1 MKIIVSFLLIIITGL
16 SFAQSGR
23 DECIIAKTERF
34 NRLLKFA
41 NINYPGDSKYDVNY
55 YKLDIAVNYP
65 EHTIAGNITCNAEIV
80 EPNVSEIYYDLA
92 DTLIV
97 DSIFVNGNIST
108 FTQDSNKL
116 NITLGDT
123 LNPGDQFSTLVYY
136 HGTPVSTGFGS
147 FTFGTTPAGQP
158 AIYTLSEPY
167 GAKDWWPVKDTPA
180 DKADSADVWITVST
194 SLIPASNGKLMAV
207 VDNGNGTHTY
217 KWKSSYPIAQY
228 LLSMAITNYAQ
239 YTNYYHYS
247 PTDSMPIDHFLYPAS
262 LSSNIVQLNKTPG
275 MIEVYA
281 ARFGE
286 YPFINEKYGHAQFGW
301 GGGMEHQTITSMG
314 GFSNMLIA
322 HELAHM
328 WFGDK
333 ITCKDW
339 HHIWLNEGFATYG
352 ECLMNEAWDGKTGYD
367 NFVAGE
373 MSSARSAV
381 GSIWVQDITQVGEI
395 FNGARSYSKGA
406 VVLHMLRGIVGD
418 STFFNILKT
427 YAADP
432 NVAYSVAVT
441 EDFQAVAESVSG
453 LDLNYF
459 FQQWIYGENYPK
471 YHSWFSKN
479 LISGNTWNLS
489 LLITQ
494 DANTNP
500 NYFTMPVQIKVTRAI
515 GDTTITIFNNSASQ
529 LFNIELNGEPI
540 SIVFDPGNWMLKTH
554 STLVPVE
561 LTSFNAVLNNNV
573 VNLSWAT
580 ATEVNNLGFEIQ
592 RKLDE
597 YEWMIIGFKDGNG
610 TTTEPK
616 KYSFQNNISDLKKT
630 KIYYRLKQ
638 IDYNGNFSFSDE
650 VEISNFPDV
659 YSLDQNYP
667 NPFNPSTIIK
677 FNLANAGFT
686 TLKLY
691 DVLGK
696 EVAIL
701 VNGALE
707 AGAHEVSF
715 DASNLPADRLG
726 LPSGTYFY
734 TLTSGSFTESRKM
747 MFLK

>member
-1 MKIIVSFLLIIITGL
+1 MKTIVSFLLVLLTSL

-23 DECIIAKTERF
+23 EECILGKTAHF
-34 NRLLKFA
+34 NRLQKFA
-41 NINYPGDSKYDVNY
+41 DINYPGDSKYDVKY
-55 YKLDIAVNYP
+55 YKLDLTVN
-65 EHTIAGNITCNAEIV
+65 HTTQTISGNVTCNAVMIES
-80 EPNVSEIYYDLA
+80 NVSQIYYDLTNPLVVDSVKVNGVSTA
-92 DTLIV
+92 SFSRGSNTLI
-97 DSIFVNGNIST
+97 INLGST
-108 FTQDSNKL
+108 FNQ
-116 NITLGDT
+116 
-123 LNPGDQFSTLVYY
+123 GDQFSTIVYY
-136 HGTPVSTGFGS
+136 HGTPGSSGFGS
-147 FTFGTTPAGQP
+147 FQFSSQGGNP
-158 AIYTLSEPY
+158 AIWTLSEPY
-167 GAKDWWPVKDTPA
+167 GAKDWWPAKDTPA
-180 DKADSADVWITVST
+180 DKADSADFWITVST
-194 SLIPASNGKLMAV
+194 SLIPASNGKLMAI

-247 PTDSMPIDHFLYPAS
+247 PTDSMPIDHFLYPGS
-262 LSSNIVQLNKTPG
+262 LNSNIAQLNKTPG
-275 MIEVYA
+275 MIEIYA
-281 ARFGE
+281 DRFGE

-314 GFSNMLIA
+314 SFGNMLIA

-352 ECLMNEAWDGKTGYD
+352 ECVINEAWYGKPGYD
-367 NFVAGE
+367 SYIVNE
-373 MSSARSAV
+373 MASARNAV
-381 GSIWVQDITQVGEI
+381 GSIWVQDISSVNQI
-395 FNGARSYSKGA
+395 FNGARSYAKGA

-418 STFFNILKT
+418 SVFFNILQT

-432 NVAYSVAVT
+432 NVAYGVAVT
-441 EDFQAVAESVSG
+441 EDFQAVAENVSG
-453 LDLNYF
+453 LDLDYF

-471 YHSWFSKN
+471 YHSWFSKS

-500 NYFTMPVQIKVTRAI
+500 AFFTMPIQIKVTRAI
-515 GDTTITIFNNSASQ
+515 GDTIVTVFNNSSSQ
-529 LFNIELNGEPI
+529 LFNIAIEGEPL
-540 SIVFDPGNWMLKTH
+540 SIVFDPGNWILKTH
-554 STLVPVE
+554 TTIVPVE
-561 LTSFNAVLNNNV
+561 LTSFNAVLNNDV
-573 VNLSWAT
+573 VNLNWTT
-580 ATEVNNLGFEIQ
+580 ATEVNNQGFEIQ

-597 YEWMIIGFKDGNG
+597 YEWMTIGFKEGNG

-616 KYSFQNNISDLKKT
+616 NYSFQNNISDVKKS

-638 IDYNGNFSFSDE
+638 IDFNGDFNFSDE
-650 VEISNFPDV
+650 VEVSNFPDV

-667 NPFNPSTIIK
+667 NPFNPSTTIE
-677 FNLANAGFT
+677 FNLAKAGFAS
-686 TLKLY
+686 LKLY

-696 EVAIL
+696 EVAAFI
-701 VNGALE
+701 NGELE
-707 AGAHEVSF
+707 AGPHQVSF
-715 DASNLPADRLG
+715 DASN

-734 TLTSGSFTESRKM
+734 TLTSGSFTETRKM